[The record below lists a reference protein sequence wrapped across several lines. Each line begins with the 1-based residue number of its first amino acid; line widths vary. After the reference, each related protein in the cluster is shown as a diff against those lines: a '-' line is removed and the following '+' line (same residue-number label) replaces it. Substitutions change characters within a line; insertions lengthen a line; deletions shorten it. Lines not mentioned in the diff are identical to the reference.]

1 MDWPGGSLV
10 QMGGFGDDHDRV
22 GADGPPA
29 TAFEAA
35 TSCSTT
41 GYVPYDHLMR
51 PARLP
56 DGFGIRLD
64 PKVRTYSGG
73 RVLIGGSP
81 TRMLKLAPTAAAMIG
96 DGFLEVVDQ
105 QSAAVA
111 RHLLDSGVANPRPM
125 STPSAADV
133 TVVIPVKDN
142 QAGVERLLPVLKDLT
157 VIVVD
162 DGSEVPVEPRRAC
175 PGTGTITVVRHES
188 ARGPSAAR
196 NSGLRSAQTRFVAF
210 LDSDVIPRAGWLELM
225 LGHFSDPGVALVAP
239 RIVALDPYGT
249 ALARYENM
257 RSSLDLGRKEAA
269 VKSGSPVAYVPSAAV
284 IVRRDVALEC
294 NGFDESLEV
303 AEDVDFCWRLQAAG
317 WRLRYEPVA
326 HVAHDH
332 RVQFDKWF
340 ARRAFYGTGAA
351 PLAARHEGSVPPMA
365 MSFSTLFACIA
376 AATLTRS
383 GLAGALGALL
393 FTVYRLRK
401 MFTGLSQPTRIAA
414 ILTAQGVVG
423 GFWQLASAMCRHY
436 WPVTLLAV
444 IASRRIRRLA
454 VAAAVTEGLVDWYR
468 HREPGGLGPVRY
480 VFFKRADD
488 IAYGAGLW
496 RGAFDARD
504 WAALKPR
511 ITK

>member
-1 MDWPGGSLV
+1 
-10 QMGGFGDDHDRV
+10 MGAGDLPEPIRGVFPDDR
-22 GADGPPA
+22 
-29 TAFEAA
+29 
-35 TSCSTT
+35 
-41 GYVPYDHLMR
+41 LMR

-125 STPSAADV
+125 STPSASDV

-142 QAGVERLLPVLKDLT
+142 VAGIERLLPVLKDLA

-162 DGSEVPVEPRRAC
+162 DGSEVPLDPRRDY
-175 PGTGTITVVRHES
+175 PGTGTVTVVRHEH
-188 ARGPSAAR
+188 ARGPSSAR
-196 NSGLRSAQTRFVAF
+196 NTGLRSAQTRFVAF

-225 LGHFSDPGVALVAP
+225 LGHFSDPVWLWWRRELWHSIRTGRHWL
-239 RIVALDPYGT
+239 GT
-249 ALARYENM
+249 SM

-269 VKSGSPVAYVPSAAV
+269 VKSGSPVSYVPSAAM
-284 IVRRDVALEC
+284 IVRRDVALDCE
-294 NGFDESLEV
+294 GFDENLEV
-303 AEDVDFCWRLQAAG
+303 AEDVDFCWRLQSAG

-326 HVAHDH
+326 NVAHDH
-332 RVQFDKWF
+332 RVQFGKWF
-340 ARRAFYGTGAA
+340 SRRAFYGTGAA
-351 PLAARHEGSVPPMA
+351 PLAARHPGSVPPMA
-365 MSFSTLFACIA
+365 MSVSTLFACVA
-376 AATLTRS
+376 AATLTKS

-393 FTVYRLRK
+393 FTVFRLRK
-401 MFTGLSQPTRIAA
+401 MFTGLKQPTRIAA
-414 ILTAQGVVG
+414 ILTAQGFVG

-444 IASRRIRRLA
+444 ITSRKIRRLA
-454 VAAAVTEGLVDWYR
+454 LAAAVSEGLVDWYR
-468 HREPGGLGPVRY
+468 HREEGGLGPVRY
-480 VFFKRADD
+480 VLFKRADD
-488 IAYGAGLW
+488 VAYGFGLW
-496 RGAFDARD
+496 RGAIEAQDP
-504 WAALKPR
+504 AALKPR